1 MIFPKMQQAT
11 AQTQALPRVGESD
24 TFLAATW
31 SYLFRGLLMAALASM
46 VPLLSG
52 VNPVIALV
60 SIGLVL
66 GLGIALSFFTANPY
80 IYYAFTVA
88 MGYGVGVNVSYY
100 MGVIGPGVV
109 FQALLLTAVITY
121 GMSTWAM
128 QTQRDLSKLGLPLFG
143 LLIALILGSL
153 ANIFFLKSSVMELG
167 ISVLGAGI
175 FSLYIA
181 FDMYLIKN
189 RAYPTPVRAA
199 FAVFL
204 DIVMLFLHLL
214 RLLSYLSGRD

>member
-1 MIFPKMQQAT
+1 MLFPKAQAST
-11 AQTQALPRVGESD
+11 QTQGLPKVGESD

-31 SYLFRGLLMAALASM
+31 SYLTRGLLIAALASM
-46 VPLLSG
+46 VPIISG
-52 VNPVIALV
+52 VNPVL
-60 SIGLVL
+60 SIGSLVMVIVL
-66 GLGIALSFFTANPY
+66 AIALSFFTHNPY
-80 IYYAFTVA
+80 VYYAFTVA

-100 MGVIGPGVV
+100 LHVIGPGVI
-109 FQALLLTAVITY
+109 FQALLLTAIITY

-128 QTQRDLSKLGLPLFG
+128 QTQKDLSRLGLPLFG

-153 ANIFFLKSSVMELG
+153 GNIFFFQSSAMELG
-167 ISVLGAGI
+167 ISFLGAGI

-181 FDMYLIKN
+181 YDMYLIKN

-204 DIVMLFLHLL
+204 DIVLLFMHLL
-214 RLLSYLSGRD
+214 RLLAAMRD